1 MNLGSLFS
9 VICITV
15 VLLMT
20 GCSGK
25 PSSEPKGLEQYA
37 KATLTPGTGLGD
49 LQLGKTTL
57 GWFVENIGS
66 GVVSTIAGDESA
78 IQLTFLNDEA
88 SFMFIVSGLC
98 QSETGTPG
106 KRLDLN
112 QDIKTFLSQYPGCKD
127 LQLSSLSLSTGRS
140 SKADT
145 FFKSSTDHGVRLWSP
160 KSETDKHGVVLNN
173 AGRLVAGE
181 GNENLERLEFPGG
194 IYFYYPAGEGATSE
208 EQMSGKALSPERLRQ
223 IEESAKEAAKNQ
235 VIKRIT
241 IFIPNR

>member
-1 MNLGSLFS
+1 MNLGNLFS

-15 VLLMT
+15 FLLMT

-25 PSSEPKGLEQYA
+25 SSSELKALDQYS

-66 GVVSTIAGDESA
+66 GVVSIIASDESA

-88 SFMFIVSGLC
+88 SFMFIVSGVC
-98 QSETGTPG
+98 QSETGAPG

-112 QDIKTFLSQYPGCKD
+112 QDIKAFLSRYPGCND
-127 LQLSSLSLSTGRS
+127 LPLSSLSLATGRS
-140 SKADT
+140 SKTDN
-145 FFKSSTDHGVRLWSP
+145 FFKGSTDRGVQLWSP

-194 IYFYYPAGEGATSE
+194 IYFYYPAGEGATPE
-208 EQMSGKALSPERLRQ
+208 EQISGKALSPERLRQ

-241 IFIPNR
+241 IFIPNG